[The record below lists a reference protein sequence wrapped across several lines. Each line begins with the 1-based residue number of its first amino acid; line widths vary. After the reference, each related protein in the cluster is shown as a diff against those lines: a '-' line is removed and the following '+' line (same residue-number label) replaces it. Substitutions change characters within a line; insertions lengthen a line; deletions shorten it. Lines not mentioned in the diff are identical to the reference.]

1 MRSSPFATIL
11 ALLLITSAGLGLSRI
26 KETRPGMGF
35 YPEIAPFNAA
45 PEAIRPGQSATLSW
59 QTRGAMSVSVLEM
72 TGEEGAARSS
82 RMLTGLPPAGSLKVE
97 PRETTIYRMR
107 CETVFS
113 GHACLPTEVKV
124 EVKGAPRRNIQSVD
138 IERSGGF

>member
-1 MRSSPFATIL
+1 ML
-11 ALLLITSAGLGLSRI
+11 ALLLLVSAGLGLSRI

-45 PEAIRPGQSATLSW
+45 PEVIRPGESATLSW
-59 QTRGAMSVSVLEM
+59 QTRGAVAVSVLESA
-72 TGEEGAARSS
+72 GEEGGAVSS
-82 RMLTGLPPAGSLKVE
+82 RLLSGLPAAGSLKVS
-97 PRETTIYRMR
+97 PRETTTYRMR

-113 GHACLPTEVKV
+113 GQACLPTVVKV
-124 EVKGAPRRNIQSVD
+124 EVKGPPPIQ